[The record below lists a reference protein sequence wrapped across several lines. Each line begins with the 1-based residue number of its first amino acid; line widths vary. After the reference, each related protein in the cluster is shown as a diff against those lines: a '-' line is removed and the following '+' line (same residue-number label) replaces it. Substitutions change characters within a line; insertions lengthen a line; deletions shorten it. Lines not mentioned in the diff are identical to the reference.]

1 MSAGR
6 FGEFGGQYVPE
17 TLMNAVHELEEA
29 YEHYKNDPEFIK
41 ELDQLEREYAGFV
54 NKLRLYLSAGLTVR
68 NAFMRITKE
77 YEKNRRNGKKH
88 YLYEELKI
96 SCSQL
101 ENGMAEEQVYFDFGQ
116 RCGEMRFRRL
126 SSLLGVQLTKGN
138 DQLLKNLAKE
148 ADNAIEDQRNQ
159 ARKVGEEAGT
169 KLLFP
174 MMLMLLLVMFFIL
187 LPAYLDFGSI
197 ENTKWN

>member
-1 MSAGR
+1 
-6 FGEFGGQYVPE
+6 
-17 TLMNAVHELEEA
+17 
-29 YEHYKNDPEFIK
+29 
-41 ELDQLEREYAGFV
+41 
-54 NKLRLYLSAGLTVR
+54 
-68 NAFMRITKE
+68 
-77 YEKNRRNGKKH
+77 
-88 YLYEELKI
+88 
-96 SCSQL
+96 
-101 ENGMAEEQVYFDFGQ
+101 MAEEQVYFDFGQ

-197 ENTKWN
+197 